1 MKHIEHSL
9 RYLPRRAKPHPVTR
23 IRVSQLVIR
32 RLSQKGPHFRAE
44 ALVLV
49 DLGLVKEDLEGMVPE
64 DLGEMVP
71 GEMVPEGQGVP
82 EDPGGMV
89 LAVDNGVLEVPGG
102 MAPAVQEVP
111 EDLEETAQEGTLAAR
126 AKEDQANVQ
135 PDHLSNSKTQ

>member
-1 MKHIEHSL
+1 
-9 RYLPRRAKPHPVTR
+9 
-23 IRVSQLVIR
+23 
-32 RLSQKGPHFRAE
+32 
-44 ALVLV
+44 
-49 DLGLVKEDLEGMVPE
+49 MVPE